1 MSLSI
6 PGGIPDWGLEIG
18 DDVAEGLPMAR
29 FTGCSAAEAT
39 AAEAFMAY
47 LNLAFALDTGLAERP
62 LLPPVELPDLGGT
75 LLYLLEER
83 GRVDRQS
90 VSVMVID
97 KGPSVD
103 SLLGMRLHK
112 LCR

>member
-62 LLPPVELPDLGGT
+62 LLPPAELPDLGGT
-75 LLYLLEER
+75 LLYLLVGR
-83 GRVDRQS
+83 G
-90 VSVMVID
+90 
-97 KGPSVD
+97 GE
-103 SLLGMRLHK
+103 
-112 LCR
+112 